1 MNLFDGFVHPGL
13 LIGMALAAVP
23 LIIHLLNRQRYK
35 PMPWAAMRFVL
46 AAYRKTRR
54 RAQLENLLLLL
65 LRMLGIALLALAIAR
80 PFTGDQSPL
89 AALAQSRR
97 DVVLVLDAS
106 ASTGY
111 RPDVQAT
118 FERVVERARE
128 IVLELDGGR
137 DDRVRVIVAGARPR
151 LVAWRRPDEA
161 LSVLSTLNAPTD
173 EPLDLAAALGEVV
186 RLAEEDG
193 QGARASALEIRL
205 LTDLQ
210 RASFEPATALSNED
224 GPRAPAVRE
233 QLDALAKLEARVL
246 VEDLGPSEAVP
257 PNVAITSIEP
267 LSTVLGAQAPCD
279 VAVSVHNFGAVA
291 RNGVR
296 VQLSIDVDTKLPFR
310 PVDVPALGETK
321 AVFPV
326 VFATPGPHV
335 LTARIESDRL
345 ATDDTRAHVLV
356 VPPPVRVL
364 LVNGEPKPEIENDET
379 GFLQAVLDP
388 PIDDEVLAGGAA
400 RPFEP
405 KVIEPHELR
414 DPALELASFDV
425 VVLANVDGLPA
436 ESIERLERWT
446 AEGGSLILTMGD
458 RVDATTF
465 NQRLYKPDGSGL
477 SPAELGGRV
486 ALARRDG
493 YHRVRDFA
501 LDHPAFALFVDERWR
516 PLLTEVPI
524 YEFRVARPQE
534 GAKVLARLDDEG
546 ASPLLIEKSYDRGR
560 TFLWTTSIDPEWT
573 RLPESPRTLVPLV
586 HEWLRYAGRRAELP
600 RNVGVGGALM
610 AEVDA
615 FRQKVELVA
624 PEGGRR
630 PLDGEPAAAGAL
642 KRRVTALGATERAGV
657 YRIEAEGA
665 PAEPYAVQLDTSESD
680 LARMEPQ
687 ALATFH
693 PALVVASARE
703 SAGEDP
709 DEPAPARGEL
719 WRGIAIAC
727 LAVLVFESL
736 WAAWLGRS
744 RRVP

>member
-1 MNLFDGFVHPGL
+1 
-13 LIGMALAAVP
+13 
-23 LIIHLLNRQRYK
+23 
-35 PMPWAAMRFVL
+35 
-46 AAYRKTRR
+46 
-54 RAQLENLLLLL
+54 
-65 LRMLGIALLALAIAR
+65 
-80 PFTGDQSPL
+80 
-89 AALAQSRR
+89 
-97 DVVLVLDAS
+97 
-106 ASTGY
+106 
-111 RPDVQAT
+111 
-118 FERVVERARE
+118 
-128 IVLELDGGR
+128 
-137 DDRVRVIVAGARPR
+137 
-151 LVAWRRPDEA
+151 
-161 LSVLSTLNAPTD
+161 
-173 EPLDLAAALGEVV
+173 
-186 RLAEEDG
+186 
-193 QGARASALEIRL
+193 
-205 LTDLQ
+205 
-210 RASFEPATALSNED
+210 
-224 GPRAPAVRE
+224 
-233 QLDALAKLEARVL
+233 
-246 VEDLGPSEAVP
+246 
-257 PNVAITSIEP
+257 
-267 LSTVLGAQAPCD
+267 VLGAQAPCD

-310 PVDVPALGETK
+310 PVDVPAHGETK

-345 ATDDTRAHVLV
+345 AADDTRAHVLI

-458 RVDATTF
+458 RVDSTTF

-546 ASPLLIEKSYDRGR
+546 ASPLLVEKNYDRGR

-600 RNVGVGGALM
+600 RNVGVGGALL

-642 KRRVTALGATERAGV
+642 KRRVTALGATDRAGV

-665 PAEPYAVQLDTSESD
+665 TAEPYAVQLDTSESD
-680 LARMEPQ
+680 LTRMEPQ

-693 PALVVASARE
+693 PALVVASARD
-703 SAGEDP
+703 ATGEDP

-727 LAVLVFESL
+727 FAVLVFESL

>member
-23 LIIHLLNRQRYK
+23 LVIHLLNRQRYK

-65 LRMLGIALLALAIAR
+65 LRMLGIALLALAISR

-161 LSVLSTLNAPTD
+161 LSVLATLSAPTD

-205 LTDLQ
+205 LTDVQ
-210 RASFEPATALSNED
+210 RVSFEPATTLSNED

-257 PNVAITSIEP
+257 PNLAITSIEP
-267 LSTVLGAQAPCD
+267 LSTVVGAQAPCD

-296 VQLSIDVDTKLPFR
+296 VQLTIDVDTKLPFR
-310 PVDVPALGETK
+310 PVDVPAQGETK

-364 LVNGEPKPEIENDET
+364 LVDGEPKPEIENDET

-414 DPALELASFDV
+414 DPALDLASFDV

-458 RVDATTF
+458 RVDSTTF
-465 NQRLYKPDGSGL
+465 NQRLYRPDGSGL
-477 SPAELGGRV
+477 SPAELGGRI

-546 ASPLLIEKSYDRGR
+546 ASPLLVEKAYDRGR

-615 FRQKVELVA
+615 FRQKVELVG

-630 PLDGEPAAAGAL
+630 PVDGEPAAAGAL

-665 PAEPYAVQLDTSESD
+665 AAEPFAVQLDTSESD

-693 PALVVASARE
+693 PALVVASARD
-703 SAGEDP
+703 SGSEDP

-727 LAVLVFESL
+727 FAVLVFESL

>member
-65 LRMLGIALLALAIAR
+65 LRMLGIALLALAISR

-161 LSVLSTLNAPTD
+161 LSVLSTLTAPTD

-210 RASFEPATALSNED
+210 RESFEPATALSSED

-246 VEDLGPSEAVP
+246 VEDLGTSEAVP

-310 PVDVPALGETK
+310 PVDVPAHGETK

-345 ATDDTRAHVLV
+345 AADDTRAHVLV

-458 RVDATTF
+458 RVDSTTF

-546 ASPLLIEKSYDRGR
+546 ASPLLVEKNYDRGR

-600 RNVGVGGALM
+600 RNVGVGGALL

-642 KRRVTALGATERAGV
+642 KRRVTALGATDRAGV

-665 PAEPYAVQLDTSESD
+665 TAEPYAVQLDTSESD
-680 LARMEPQ
+680 LTRMEPQ

-693 PALVVASARE
+693 PALVVASARD
-703 SAGEDP
+703 ATGEDP

-727 LAVLVFESL
+727 FAVLVFESL

>member
-13 LIGMALAAVP
+13 LVGMALAAVP
-23 LIIHLLNRQRYK
+23 LVIHLLNRQRYK

-65 LRMLGIALLALAIAR
+65 LRMLGLALLALAISR

-118 FERVVERARE
+118 FERIVERARE

-161 LSVLSTLNAPTD
+161 LSVLSTLSAPTD

-246 VEDLGPSEAVP
+246 VEDLGPSEAIP
-257 PNVAITSIEP
+257 PNLAITSIEP

-279 VAVSVHNFGAVA
+279 VAVSVRNFGAVA

-345 ATDDTRAHVLV
+345 ATDDARAHVLV

-364 LVNGEPKPEIENDET
+364 LVNGEPKPEIENDEV

-388 PIDDEVLAGGAA
+388 PVDDEVLAGGAA

-414 DPALELASFDV
+414 DPALDLASVDV

-446 AEGGSLILTMGD
+446 AEGGSLILTLGD
-458 RVDATTF
+458 RVDSATF
-465 NQRLYKPDGSGL
+465 NQRLSRPDGSGL
-477 SPAELGGRV
+477 SPGELGGRI

-493 YHRVRDFA
+493 YHRVREFA

-516 PLLTEVPI
+516 PLFTEVPI

-546 ASPLLIEKSYDRGR
+546 GSPLLIEKTYDRGR

-600 RNVGVGGALM
+600 RNVGVGGALL

-615 FRQKVELVA
+615 FRQKVEIVS
-624 PEGGRR
+624 PEGRRR

-657 YRIEAEGA
+657 YRIAADGA
-665 PAEPYAVQLDTSESD
+665 TPEPYAVQLDTRESD

-693 PALVVASARE
+693 PALVVSSARD
-703 SAGEDP
+703 SSGEDP

-727 LAVLVFESL
+727 FAVLVFESL